1 MCLKNCYQDFAQK
14 KKKEMREISYK
25 ELETRKQKL
34 GSNPKSSRFY
44 DNSIN
49 PFVSV
54 HSEVKWAKDICVY
67 LIQVTG
73 REQILET
80 SCTCNLRKSSRGA
93 WVAQSVERPTSAQV
107 MILRLVSSS
116 LHRALC

>member
-14 KKKEMREISYK
+14 KEVKEISYK
-25 ELETRKQKL
+25 ELEIRKQKL

-54 HSEVKWAKDICVY
+54 HSEVIWAKDICVY

-73 REQILET
+73 KEQILET
-80 SCTCNLRKSSRGA
+80 SCICNLRKSSWGA
-93 WVAQSVERPTSAQV
+93 
-107 MILRLVSSS
+107 
-116 LHRALC
+116 